1 MSYLKKV
8 LGEKNDKLQGW
19 KIDLMKKSELYRQVA
34 QTGEQKDDVIIF
46 SRRSVYLVYRIRY
59 TSALSIVLQRY
70 GEKPKAEG
78 IDIYGASQMAL
89 VVKNPPSNT
98 GDIRDV

>member
-1 MSYLKKV
+1 M
-8 LGEKNDKLQGW
+8 
-19 KIDLMKKSELYRQVA
+19 
-34 QTGEQKDDVIIF
+34 
-46 SRRSVYLVYRIRY
+46 VYRIRY